1 MLTIEKDN
9 IYFTATEQ
17 TARKLD
23 AVWVKSKNA
32 YKVPNTLGAL
42 RELHK
47 AGYDVAEYGKKK
59 AETREKLLWIKNHE
73 DVVLKNLGGF
83 EKLRP
88 YQRTDIQFMIN
99 LPHAA
104 VFNEQRT
111 GKTPTTLKLL
121 EAERHEKIIIIC
133 PASLVLNWKKEVETW
148 TSLKA
153 FAVNG
158 TKTKRTNTYGAWTLR
173 KGCLILSKDTAK
185 ADVDLLSKFSNYA
198 LVVDEAHF
206 LRNYK
211 SQQSKAVFQ
220 LGKNASKRLA
230 LTGTPAV
237 NKGDDLYGILHFLYP
252 SRFSSYWAFVE
263 RYFKVWDSPWGVK
276 EVSGYKRKEELQEI
290 LDLISV
296 QRKRSEVMQWVP
308 PKQYQTIPLKM
319 DSKQRKAYDEML
331 HMFTVEEAD
340 LDAPSVLAQL
350 TRLRQICLAP
360 ELLNIA
366 APSAKEQF
374 ILEWLENNPNE
385 QVIIFS
391 NFSSYLKKLALKIAK
406 QKGTISEIGVI
417 IGETPKQQ
425 RQSVVDNFQSG
436 KYKVILA
443 NIQAAGVGLTLDKA
457 STVIFLD
464 RAYTPSENA
473 QAEDRIVPT
482 TENSNQD
489 CMIIDVVCENSIDEH
504 INDILSKKKSVIEV
518 VNNYKSIG
526 ELMK

>member
-1 MLTIEKDN
+1 MIE
-9 IYFTATEQ
+9 FTNDFIFFSSDEQ
-17 TARKLD
+17 KARKLD
-23 AVWVKSKNA
+23 ATWIKSRNCWRL
-32 YKVPNTLGAL
+32 PNTIGAL
-42 RELHK
+42 REMHRL
-47 AGYDVAEYGKKK
+47 GFNVMEYGKTK
-59 AETREKLLWIKNHE
+59 AHDREVFLKRKNPE
-73 DVVLKNLGGF
+73 IVPLYDKR
-83 EKLRP
+83 LRP
-88 YQRTDIQFMIN
+88 YQLNDIWFLSH
-99 LPHAA
+99 LPHCG
-104 VFNEQRT
+104 VFSEMRT
-111 GKTPTTLKLL
+111 GKTPTTLRLL
-121 EAERHEKIIIIC
+121 EAEKHEKIIVVC
-133 PASLVLNWKKEVETW
+133 PASLVLNWEAEIKRW

-153 FAVNG
+153 FAVSG
-158 TKTKRTNTYGAWTLR
+158 TKTKRSKTYQDWDSN
-173 KGCLILSKDTAK
+173 KGYLVLSKDTAK
-185 ADVDLLSKFSNYA
+185 ADVDLLSKFSSYA
-198 LVVDEAHF
+198 LVCDESHF

-211 SQQSKAVFQ
+211 SLQSKALFQ
-220 LGKNASKRLA
+220 LGKKATKRIA
-230 LTGTPAV
+230 LTGTPSTNA
-237 NKGDDLYGILHFLYP
+237 GSDAYGILHFLYP
-252 SRFSSYWAFVE
+252 TKFSSYWSFVD
-263 RYFKVWDSPWGVK
+263 RYFKTWESPWGSR
-276 EVSGYKRKEELQEI
+276 EISGYKREEELKEV

-296 QRKRSEVMQWVP
+296 QRKRSEVMKFIP
-308 PKQYQTIPLKM
+308 PKQYQKIEVEMLP
-319 DSKQRKAYDEML
+319 KQKKAYNEML
-331 HMFTVEEAD
+331 NMFTVEEAD

-406 QKGTISEIGVI
+406 QKGTALEMGVI
-417 IGETPKQQ
+417 IGETPKPQ

-436 KYKVILA
+436 MYKVILA

-489 CMIIDVVCENSIDEH
+489 CMIIDVVCEKSIDEH

-526 ELMK
+526 ELMKG

>member
-1 MLTIEKDN
+1 MLTLEN
-9 IYFTATEQ
+9 EFIYFTATEQ

-32 YKVPNTLGAL
+32 WKLPNTLGAL

-47 AGYDVAEYGKKK
+47 AGYDVAEYGKQK
-59 AETREKLLWIKNHE
+59 ARQRATLL
-73 DVVLKNLGGF
+73 DLKENSPNFYLQQLDNR
-83 EKLRP
+83 LRP
-88 YQRTDIQFMIN
+88 YQCKDINFIMN

-104 VFNEQRT
+104 IFNEQRT

-121 EAERHEKIIIIC
+121 EAEGHEKIIIIC

-148 TSLKA
+148 TNYTCL
-153 FAVNG
+153 AVNG
-158 TKTKRTNTYGAWTLR
+158 AKQKRSRTYTEWTLN
-173 KGCLILSKDTAK
+173 KGCLVLSKDTAK
-185 ADVDLLSKFSNYA
+185 ADCDLLKNEKGYA
-198 LVVDEAHF
+198 LVIDEAHF

-211 SQQSKAVFQ
+211 SQQSKAIFQ
-220 LGKNASKRLA
+220 LGKNATKRLA

-252 SRFSSYWAFVE
+252 SRFSSYWAFVD
-263 RYFKVWDSPWGVK
+263 RYFKVFDAPWGVK

-290 LDLISV
+290 LDIISV

-308 PKQYQTIPLKM
+308 PKQYQTIALEMPP
-319 DSKQRKAYDEML
+319 KQRKAYEEMMHL
-331 HMFTVEEAD
+331 FTVEEAGV
-340 LDAPSVLAQL
+340 DAPSVLAQL

-385 QVIIFS
+385 QVVIFA
-391 NFSSYLKKLALKIAK
+391 NFSSYLKNLHDKIMK
-406 QKGTISEIGVI
+406 FDNLGMI
-417 IGETPKQQ
+417 IGETTKE
-425 RQSVVDNFQSG
+425 RRAKVVDYFQSG
-436 KYKVILA
+436 KIRIILA

-482 TENSNQD
+482 TESSNQD
-489 CMIIDVVCENSIDEH
+489 CMIIDVVCQDSIDEKIH
-504 INDILSKKKSVIEV
+504 DILSKKKSVIEV
-518 VNNYKSIG
+518 VNNYKSIK
-526 ELMK
+526 ELVQ

>member
-1 MLTIEKDN
+1 MLKIENDN

-32 YKVPNTLGAL
+32 YKVPNTLGSL

-59 AETREKLLWIKNHE
+59 AELRESLLSIKHLEMPNTLI
-73 DVVLKNLGGF
+73 DN
-83 EKLRP
+83 LRP
-88 YQRTDIQFMIN
+88 YQRADINFIKR
-99 LPHAA
+99 LPNAA
-104 VFNEQRT
+104 IFNEQRT

-121 EAERHEKIIIIC
+121 EAEGHEKIIIIC
-133 PASLVLNWKKEVETW
+133 PASLVLNWKKEVENW
-148 TSLKA
+148 TNYTCL
-153 FAVNG
+153 AVNG
-158 TKTKRTNTYGAWTLR
+158 AKQKRSKTYTEWTLN
-173 KGCLILSKDTAK
+173 KGCLVLSKDTAK
-185 ADVDLLSKFSNYA
+185 ADFDLLKNEKDYA
-198 LVVDEAHF
+198 LVIDEAHF

-252 SRFSSYWAFVE
+252 SRFSSYWSFVE
-263 RYFKVWDSPWGVK
+263 RYFKIFDAPWGVK

-296 QRKRSEVMQWVP
+296 QRKRSEVMSWIP
-308 PKQYQTIPLKM
+308 PKQYQTIALEM
-319 DSKQRKAYDEML
+319 SSKQRKSYDEML

-391 NFSSYLKKLALKIAK
+391 NFSSYLTNLRTLLWKKQYK
-406 QKGTISEIGVI
+406 VDI
-417 IGETPKQQ
+417 ITGKTDKERRKF
-425 RQSVVDNFQSG
+425 VVDEFQEG
-436 KYKVILA
+436 KCNILLA

-504 INDILSKKKSVIEV
+504 INDILSKKKSVIEI

>member
-1 MLTIEKDN
+1 
-9 IYFTATEQ
+9 
-17 TARKLD
+17 
-23 AVWVKSKNA
+23 
-32 YKVPNTLGAL
+32 
-42 RELHK
+42 
-47 AGYDVAEYGKKK
+47 
-59 AETREKLLWIKNHE
+59 
-73 DVVLKNLGGF
+73 
-83 EKLRP
+83 
-88 YQRTDIQFMIN
+88 
-99 LPHAA
+99 
-104 VFNEQRT
+104 
-111 GKTPTTLKLL
+111 LKLL

-148 TSLKA
+148 TNYTCL
-153 FAVNG
+153 AVNG
-158 TKTKRTNTYGAWTLR
+158 AKQKRSKTYMEWTLN
-173 KGCLILSKDTAK
+173 KGCLVLSKDTAK
-185 ADVDLLSKFSNYA
+185 ADFDLLKNEKDYA
-198 LVVDEAHF
+198 LVIDEAHF

-263 RYFKVWDSPWGVK
+263 RYFKIFDAPWGVK

-331 HMFTVEEAD
+331 YLFTVEEAD

-391 NFSSYLKKLALKIAK
+391 NFSSYLEVLDIQLRKP
-406 QKGTISEIGVI
+406 KGTKKIGLIV
-417 IGETPKQQ
+417 GKTSKQE
-425 RQSVVDNFQSG
+425 RQNIVDSFQEG
-436 KYKVILA
+436 TCRIILA

>member
-1 MLTIEKDN
+1 MLTITNDF
-9 IYFTATEQ
+9 IYFIAPET

-23 AVWVKSKNA
+23 AVWVKSKA
-32 YKVPNTLGAL
+32 AWKLPNTLGAL
-42 RELHK
+42 RELHR
-47 AGYDVAEYGKKK
+47 AGFNVAEYGKQK
-59 AETREKLLWIKNHE
+59 AELREVHLTYKYLDDAFGDE
-73 DVVLKNLGGF
+73 R
-83 EKLRP
+83 LRP
-88 YQRTDIQFMIN
+88 YQRVDVRYLKN

-121 EAERHEKIIIIC
+121 EAEGHEKIIIIC

-148 TSLKA
+148 TKLSCLAVSGAKQKRLK
-153 FAVNG
+153 
-158 TKTKRTNTYGAWTLR
+158 TYTEWNLK
-173 KGCLILSKDTAK
+173 KGCLVLSKDTAK
-185 ADVDLLSKFSNYA
+185 ADKDLIKSDGSA

-211 SQQSKAVFQ
+211 TQQSKAIFQ
-220 LGKNASKRLA
+220 LGKNAKKRLA

-252 SRFSSYWAFVE
+252 NRFSSYWSFVD

-296 QRKRSEVMQWVP
+296 QRKRSEVMKFIP
-308 PKQYQTIPLKM
+308 PKQYQTIKLEM
-319 DSKQRKAYDEML
+319 DKKQRKAYDEML
-331 HMFTVEEAD
+331 NLFTVEEAD
-340 LDAPSVLAQL
+340 VDAPSVLAQL

-360 ELLNIA
+360 ELLEIN

-385 QVIIFS
+385 QVVIFS
-391 NFSSYLKKLALKIAK
+391 NFSSYLFKLREKI
-406 QKGTISEIGVI
+406 KGSKLI
-417 IGETPKQQ
+417 IGATSKIE
-425 RQSVVDNFQSG
+425 RQYTVDSFQLG
-436 KYKVILA
+436 KCKVLLA

-482 TENSNQD
+482 TETSNQD
-489 CMIIDVVCENSIDEH
+489 CMIIDVVCQDSIDET

-518 VNNYKSIG
+518 VNNYKGIK
-526 ELMK
+526 ELVNN

>member
-1 MLTIEKDN
+1 MLLKIDNDN

-17 TARKLD
+17 TAQKLD

-32 YKVPNTLGAL
+32 WKLPNTLGAL
-42 RELHK
+42 RELYK
-47 AGYDVAEYGKKK
+47 AGYDVAEYASKKVNK
-59 AETREKLLWIKNHE
+59 QKELIRHKFFQVNSYDKR
-73 DVVLKNLGGF
+73 
-83 EKLRP
+83 LRP
-88 YQRTDIQFMIN
+88 YQNTDIQYLSK

-104 VFNEQRT
+104 IFNEQRT

-121 EAERHEKIIIIC
+121 EAEGHEKIIIIC

-148 TSLKA
+148 TNYTCL
-153 FAVNG
+153 AVNG
-158 TKTKRTNTYGAWTLR
+158 AKQKRSKTYTEWTLK
-173 KGCLILSKDTAK
+173 KGCLVLSKDTAK
-185 ADVDLLSKFSNYA
+185 ADYDLLKNEKDYA

-211 SQQSKAVFQ
+211 SQQSKAIFQ
-220 LGKNASKRLA
+220 LGKNATKRLA

-252 SRFSSYWAFVE
+252 SRFSSYWSFVE
-263 RYFKVWDSPWGVK
+263 RYFKVFDAPWGVK

-308 PKQYQTIPLKM
+308 PKMYQTIALEMPP
-319 DSKQRKAYDEML
+319 KQRKAYKEML
-331 HMFTVEEAD
+331 YLFTVEEAGV
-340 LDAPSVLAQL
+340 DAPSVLAQL

-360 ELLNIA
+360 ELLGIA

-391 NFSSYLKKLALKIAK
+391 NFSSYLKKLHAK
-406 QKGTISEIGVI
+406 VEDKRHGFNPGLI
-417 IGETPKQQ
+417 IGDTSKNERFKI
-425 RQSVVDNFQSG
+425 VDDFQNG
-436 KYKVILA
+436 TRNIIFA

-464 RAYTPSENA
+464 RAYTNA
-473 QAEDRIVPT
+473 LNEQAEDRIIAT
-482 TENSNQD
+482 KETSNMD
-489 CMIIDVVCENSIDEH
+489 ALIIDLVCVDSIDQKIH
-504 INDILSKKKSVIEV
+504 DLLAKKKSITEVI
-518 VNNYKSIG
+518 NNYKHIK
-526 ELMK
+526 ELIDDETL

>member
-1 MLTIEKDN
+1 MLTIENDN

-23 AVWVKSKNA
+23 GVWVKSKNA
-32 YKVPNTLGAL
+32 YKVPNTLGSL

-59 AETREKLLWIKNHE
+59 AQARELLLMFKSSNQYRE
-73 DVVLKNLGGF
+73 LDKR
-83 EKLRP
+83 LRP
-88 YQRTDIQFMIN
+88 YQHQDIRFLQQ
-99 LPHAA
+99 LPNAA
-104 VFNEQRT
+104 IFNEQRT

-121 EAERHEKIIIIC
+121 EAEEHEKIIIIC

-148 TSLKA
+148 TKGYYS
-153 FAVNG
+153 FAVSGN
-158 TKTKRTNTYGAWTLR
+158 KTKRLKTYQNWTCT
-173 KGCLILSKDTAK
+173 KGFLILSKDTAK
-185 ADVDLLSKFSNYA
+185 ADFDHLINLKENYA

-230 LTGTPAV
+230 LTGTPSV
-237 NKGDDLYGILHFLYP
+237 NSGSDCYGILHFLYP
-252 SRFSSYWAFVE
+252 SRFSSYWSFVE
-263 RYFKVWDSPWGVK
+263 RYFKVFEAPWGVR
-276 EVSGYKRKEELQEI
+276 EVSGYKRKEELQEV

-296 QRKRSEVMQWVP
+296 QRKRSEVMQWIP
-308 PKQYQTIPLKM
+308 PKQYQTISLQM

-391 NFSSYLKKLALKIAK
+391 NFSSYLRTLFMKLSKRDD
-406 QKGTISEIGVI
+406 IGLI
-417 IGETPKQQ
+417 IGDTPKTT
-425 RQSVVDNFQSG
+425 RQAIVDQFQSG
-436 KYKVILA
+436 SCKLILA

-518 VNNYKSIG
+518 VNNYKSIK
-526 ELMK
+526 ELVQ

>member
-1 MLTIEKDN
+1 MISFEKEY
-9 IYFTATEQ
+9 IYFSSDEQ
-17 TARKLD
+17 KARKLD
-23 AVWVKSKNA
+23 ATWIKSRNCWRL
-32 YKVPNTLGAL
+32 PDTIGAL

-59 AETREKLLWIKNHE
+59 AEARENLLVSKTKPSFLIPY
-73 DVVLKNLGGF
+73 G

-88 YQRTDIQFMIN
+88 YQNIDIQFLKK

-121 EAERHEKIIIIC
+121 EAEGHEKIIIIC

-148 TSLKA
+148 TKGYYS
-153 FAVNG
+153 FAVSGN
-158 TKTKRTNTYGAWTLR
+158 KTKRLKTYQNWTCT
-173 KGCLILSKDTAK
+173 KGFLILSKDTAK
-185 ADVDLLSKFSNYA
+185 ADFDHLINLKENYA

-290 LDLISV
+290 LDLVSV
-296 QRKRSEVMQWVP
+296 QRKRSEVMSWIP

-331 HMFTVEEAD
+331 YLFTVEEAD

-391 NFSSYLKKLALKIAK
+391 NFSSYLKKLQGKI
-406 QKGTISEIGVI
+406 GGSII
-417 IGETPKQQ
+417 IGETPKEK
-425 RQSVVDNFQSG
+425 RQSIVEQFQASNC
-436 KYKVILA
+436 KVILA

-464 RAYTPSENA
+464 RAYTVAENQ
-473 QAEDRIVPT
+473 QAEDRAVAT

-518 VNNYKSIG
+518 VNNYKSIK
-526 ELMK
+526 ELVRN

>member
-1 MLTIEKDN
+1 MIRIESDF

-47 AGYDVAEYGKKK
+47 AGYDVAEYGQKKT
-59 AETREKLLWIKNHE
+59 EIRDNMLER
-73 DVVLKNLGGF
+73 KNLAAPIID
-83 EKLRP
+83 KRLRP
-88 YQRTDIQFMIN
+88 YQNMDIN
-99 LPHAA
+99 VLKHLPHAA
-104 VFNEQRT
+104 IFNEQRT

-121 EAERHEKIIIIC
+121 EAEGHEKIIIIC
-133 PASLVLNWKKEVETW
+133 PASLVLNWQKEVNTW
-148 TSLKA
+148 TKGYYS
-153 FAVNG
+153 FAVSGN
-158 TKTKRTNTYGAWTLR
+158 KTKRLKTYQNWTCT
-173 KGCLILSKDTAK
+173 KGFLILSKDTAK
-185 ADVDLLSKFSNYA
+185 ADFDHLINLKENYA

-263 RYFKVWDSPWGVK
+263 RYFKTWDSPWGVR

-296 QRKRSEVMQWVP
+296 QRKRSEVMSWIP
-308 PKQYQTIPLKM
+308 PKQYQTIALEMPT
-319 DSKQRKAYDEML
+319 KQRKAYDEML

-391 NFSSYLKKLALKIAK
+391 NFSSYLWKLYDKLDPKLRG
-406 QKGTISEIGVI
+406 QVGVI
-417 IGETPKQQ
+417 TGQVNKENRYEVVRQFQTGEM
-425 RQSVVDNFQSG
+425 
-436 KYKVILA
+436 KVILA

-482 TENSNQD
+482 TKNSNQD

>member
-1 MLTIEKDN
+1 MIRIESEF

-59 AETREKLLWIKNHE
+59 AEARETMLKIKSTSMDNVAPVYSYGLRGYQNA
-73 DVVLKNLGGF
+73 DIGF
-83 EKLRP
+83 LR
-88 YQRTDIQFMIN
+88 F

-104 VFNEQRT
+104 IFNEQRT

-121 EAERHEKIIIIC
+121 EAEGHEKIIIIC

-158 TKTKRTNTYGAWTLR
+158 TKTKRTNTYGTWTLR

-185 ADVDLLSKFSNYA
+185 ADVDLLSKFSDYA

-263 RYFKVWDSPWGVK
+263 RYFKIFDAPWGVK

-296 QRKRSEVMQWVP
+296 QRKRSEVMSWIP
-308 PKQYQTIPLKM
+308 PKQYQTIALEM

-331 HMFTVEEAD
+331 HLFTVEEAD

-366 APSAKEQF
+366 SPSAKEQF

-391 NFSSYLKKLALKIAK
+391 NFSSYLFKLREKI
-406 QKGTISEIGVI
+406 KGSKLI
-417 IGETPKQQ
+417 IGATSKIE
-425 RQSVVDNFQSG
+425 RQYTVDSFQLG
-436 KYKVILA
+436 KCKVLLA

>member
-59 AETREKLLWIKNHE
+59 AEAREVHLTY
-73 DVVLKNLGGF
+73 KNLEDTFGD
-83 EKLRP
+83 EHLRP
-88 YQRTDIQFMIN
+88 YQRVDVHYLKN

-121 EAERHEKIIIIC
+121 EAEGHEKIIIIC

-185 ADVDLLSKFSNYA
+185 ADIDLLSKFDKYA

-211 SQQSKAVFQ
+211 SQQSKAVFK

-263 RYFKVWDSPWGVK
+263 RYFKTWSSPWGVR

-296 QRKRSEVMQWVP
+296 QRKRSEVMSWIP
-308 PKQYQTIPLKM
+308 PKQYQTIALEM
-319 DSKQRKAYDEML
+319 SSKQRKAYDEML

-366 APSAKEQF
+366 APSTKEQF

-391 NFSSYLKKLALKIAK
+391 NFSSYLKKLHHKLY
-406 QKGTISEIGVI
+406 KGPYKYGILT
-417 IGETPKQQ
+417 GETSKQT
-425 RQSVVDNFQSG
+425 RADLVESFQNG
-436 KYKVILA
+436 DIKILLA

-464 RAYTPSENA
+464 RAYTVAENQ
-473 QAEDRIVPT
+473 QAEDRAVAT

-518 VNNYKSIG
+518 VNNYKSIK
-526 ELMK
+526 ELVHK

>member
-1 MLTIEKDN
+1 MIRIESDF

-23 AVWVKSKNA
+23 GVWVKSKNA

-59 AETREKLLWIKNHE
+59 AQARELLLMFKSSNQYRE
-73 DVVLKNLGGF
+73 LDKR
-83 EKLRP
+83 LRP
-88 YQRTDIQFMIN
+88 YQHQDIRFLQQ
-99 LPHAA
+99 LPNAA
-104 VFNEQRT
+104 IFNEQRT

-237 NKGDDLYGILHFLYP
+237 NKGDNLYGILHFLYP

-263 RYFKVWDSPWGVK
+263 RYFKIFDAPWGVK

-296 QRKRSEVMQWVP
+296 QRKRSEVMSWIP
-308 PKQYQTIPLKM
+308 PKQYQTIALEM
-319 DSKQRKAYDEML
+319 SSKQRKAYDEML
-331 HMFTVEEAD
+331 HLFTVEEAD

-360 ELLNIA
+360 ELLNIN

-391 NFSSYLKKLALKIAK
+391 NFSSYLKKLHDKVMKFDNL
-406 QKGTISEIGVI
+406 GMI
-417 IGETPKQQ
+417 IGETTKEH
-425 RQSVVDNFQSG
+425 RAKVVDYFQSG
-436 KYKVILA
+436 KIRIILA

-464 RAYTPSENA
+464 RAYTVAENQ
-473 QAEDRIVPT
+473 QAEDRAVAT

-518 VNNYKSIG
+518 VNNYKSIK
-526 ELMK
+526 ELVRT

>member
-1 MLTIEKDN
+1 VE
-9 IYFTATEQ
+9 
-17 TARKLD
+17 
-23 AVWVKSKNA
+23 
-32 YKVPNTLGAL
+32 
-42 RELHK
+42 
-47 AGYDVAEYGKKK
+47 
-59 AETREKLLWIKNHE
+59 
-73 DVVLKNLGGF
+73 
-83 EKLRP
+83 
-88 YQRTDIQFMIN
+88 
-99 LPHAA
+99 
-104 VFNEQRT
+104 
-111 GKTPTTLKLL
+111 
-121 EAERHEKIIIIC
+121 
-133 PASLVLNWKKEVETW
+133 NWTNY
-148 TSLKA
+148 TCL
-153 FAVNG
+153 AVNG
-158 TKTKRTNTYGAWTLR
+158 AKQKRSKTYTEWTSN
-173 KGCLILSKDTAK
+173 KGCLVLSKDTAK
-185 ADVDLLSKFSNYA
+185 ADFDLLKNEKDYA

-237 NKGDDLYGILHFLYP
+237 NEGSEIYGILHFLYP

-263 RYFKVWDSPWGVK
+263 RYFRVFDAPWGVK

-296 QRKRSEVMQWVP
+296 QRKRSEVMQWIP
-308 PKQYQTIPLKM
+308 PKQYQTISLQM

-391 NFSSYLKKLALKIAK
+391 NFSSYLKKLHHKLY
-406 QKGTISEIGVI
+406 KGPYKYGILT
-417 IGETPKQQ
+417 GETSKQT
-425 RQSVVDNFQSG
+425 RSDLVESFQNGSI
-436 KYKVILA
+436 KILLA

>member
-1 MLTIEKDN
+1 MLTIEN
-9 IYFTATEQ
+9 EFIYFTATEQ

-23 AVWVKSKNA
+23 GVWVKSKNA

-59 AETREKLLWIKNHE
+59 AEAREVHLTY
-73 DVVLKNLGGF
+73 KNLEDTFGD
-83 EKLRP
+83 EHLRP
-88 YQRTDIQFMIN
+88 YQRVDVHYLKN

-104 VFNEQRT
+104 IFNEQRT

-121 EAERHEKIIIIC
+121 EAERYEKIIIIC

-185 ADVDLLSKFSNYA
+185 ADVDLLSKFSDYA

-296 QRKRSEVMQWVP
+296 QRKRSEVMSWIP
-308 PKQYQTIPLKM
+308 PKQYQTIALEMPP
-319 DSKQRKAYDEML
+319 KQRKAYDEML
-331 HMFTVEEAD
+331 YLFTVEEAD
-340 LDAPSVLAQL
+340 LDASSVLAQL

-391 NFSSYLKKLALKIAK
+391 NFSSYLKKLALKIEDK
-406 QKGTISEIGVI
+406 RNLGLI
-417 IGETPKQQ
+417 IGETVKST
-425 RQSVVDNFQSG
+425 RQNIVERFQSG
-436 KYKVILA
+436 NIKIILA

-489 CMIIDVVCENSIDEH
+489 CMIIDVVCEKSIDEH

-518 VNNYKSIG
+518 VNNYKSIK
-526 ELMK
+526 ELVQ

>member
-1 MLTIEKDN
+1 MIRIESDF

-17 TARKLD
+17 TARSLD

-59 AETREKLLWIKNHE
+59 AEARETMLKIKNASMANVAPVYSYGLRGYQNA
-73 DVVLKNLGGF
+73 DIGF
-83 EKLRP
+83 LR
-88 YQRTDIQFMIN
+88 F

-104 VFNEQRT
+104 IFNEQRT

-121 EAERHEKIIIIC
+121 EAEGHEKIIIIC

-148 TSLKA
+148 TNYTCL
-153 FAVNG
+153 AVNG
-158 TKTKRTNTYGAWTLR
+158 AKQKRSKTYMEWTLN
-173 KGCLILSKDTAK
+173 KGCLVLSKDTAK
-185 ADVDLLSKFSNYA
+185 ADFDLLKNEKDYA

-237 NKGDDLYGILHFLYP
+237 NKGDNLYGILHFLYP

-263 RYFKVWDSPWGVK
+263 RYFKTWSSPWGVR

-296 QRKRSEVMQWVP
+296 QRKRSEVMQWIP
-308 PKQYQTIPLKM
+308 PKQYQTIALEM
-319 DSKQRKAYDEML
+319 DKKQRKAYDEML
-331 HMFTVEEAD
+331 YLFTVEEAD

-391 NFSSYLKKLALKIAK
+391 NFSSYLTNLRTLLWKKQYKVDIITGKTAK
-406 QKGTISEIGVI
+406 ERRKF
-417 IGETPKQQ
+417 
-425 RQSVVDNFQSG
+425 VVDKFQEG
-436 KYKVILA
+436 KIKVLLA

>member
-1 MLTIEKDN
+1 MLTIEN
-9 IYFTATEQ
+9 EFIYFTATEQ

-47 AGYDVAEYGKKK
+47 AGYDVAEYGKQK
-59 AETREKLLWIKNHE
+59 AQARELLLMFKSSNQYRE
-73 DVVLKNLGGF
+73 LDKR
-83 EKLRP
+83 LRP
-88 YQRTDIQFMIN
+88 YQHQDIRFLQQ
-99 LPHAA
+99 LPNAA
-104 VFNEQRT
+104 IFNEQRT

-133 PASLVLNWKKEVETW
+133 PASLVLNWKKEVENW
-148 TSLKA
+148 TNYTCL
-153 FAVNG
+153 AVNG
-158 TKTKRTNTYGAWTLR
+158 AKQKRSKTYTEWTSN
-173 KGCLILSKDTAK
+173 KGCLVLSKDTAK
-185 ADVDLLSKFSNYA
+185 ADFDLLKNEKDYA

-230 LTGTPAV
+230 LTGTPSV
-237 NKGDDLYGILHFLYP
+237 NSGSDCYGILHFLYP
-252 SRFSSYWAFVE
+252 SRFSSYWSFVE
-263 RYFKVWDSPWGVK
+263 RYFKVFEAPWGVR
-276 EVSGYKRKEELQEI
+276 EVSGYKRKEELQEV

-296 QRKRSEVMQWVP
+296 QRKRSEVMQWIP
-308 PKQYQTIPLKM
+308 PKQYQTISLQM

-391 NFSSYLKKLALKIAK
+391 NFSSYLKKLHHKLY
-406 QKGTISEIGVI
+406 KGPYKYGILT
-417 IGETPKQQ
+417 GETSKQT
-425 RQSVVDNFQSG
+425 RADLVESFQNG
-436 KYKVILA
+436 NIKILLA

>member
-1 MLTIEKDN
+1 MLTIENDN

-23 AVWVKSKNA
+23 GVWVKSKNA
-32 YKVPNTLGAL
+32 YKVPNTLGSL

-59 AETREKLLWIKNHE
+59 AQARELLLMFKSSNQYRE
-73 DVVLKNLGGF
+73 LDKR
-83 EKLRP
+83 LRL
-88 YQRTDIQFMIN
+88 YQHQDIRFLQQ
-99 LPHAA
+99 LPNAA
-104 VFNEQRT
+104 IFNEQRT

-133 PASLVLNWKKEVETW
+133 PASLVLNWKKEVENW
-148 TSLKA
+148 TKYTCL
-153 FAVNG
+153 AVNG
-158 TKTKRTNTYGAWTLR
+158 AKQKRSKTYTEWTSN
-173 KGCLILSKDTAK
+173 KGCLVLSKDTAK
-185 ADVDLLSKFSNYA
+185 ADFDLLKNEKDYA

-237 NKGDDLYGILHFLYP
+237 NEGSEIYGILHFLYP

-263 RYFKVWDSPWGVK
+263 RYFKTWDSPWGVR

-296 QRKRSEVMQWVP
+296 QRKRSEVMSWIP
-308 PKQYQTIPLKM
+308 PKQYQTIALQM

-331 HMFTVEEAD
+331 YLSTVEEAD

-385 QVIIFS
+385 QVVIFS
-391 NFSSYLKKLALKIAK
+391 NFSSYLKKLQGKI
-406 QKGTISEIGVI
+406 GGSII
-417 IGETPKQQ
+417 IGETPKEK
-425 RQSVVDNFQSG
+425 RQSIVEQFQAG
-436 KYKVILA
+436 NCKVILA

-482 TENSNQD
+482 TKNSNQD
-489 CMIIDVVCENSIDEH
+489 CMIIDVVCEKSIDEH

-518 VNNYKSIG
+518 VNNYKSIK
-526 ELMK
+526 ELVRT

>member
-1 MLTIEKDN
+1 MLTIEN
-9 IYFTATEQ
+9 EFIYFTATEQ

-23 AVWVKSKNA
+23 GVWVKSKNA

-59 AETREKLLWIKNHE
+59 AQARELLLMFKTSNQYRE
-73 DVVLKNLGGF
+73 LDKR
-83 EKLRP
+83 LRP
-88 YQRTDIQFMIN
+88 YQHQDIRFLQQ
-99 LPHAA
+99 LPNAA
-104 VFNEQRT
+104 VFSEMRT
-111 GKTPTTLKLL
+111 GKSPMTLKLL

-133 PASLVLNWKKEVETW
+133 PASLVLNWAKEVSTW
-148 TSLKA
+148 TNYTCL
-153 FAVNG
+153 AVNG
-158 TKTKRTNTYGAWTLR
+158 AKQKRSKTYTEWTLN
-173 KGCLILSKDTAK
+173 KGCLVLSKDTAK
-185 ADVDLLSKFSNYA
+185 ADFDLLKNEKDYA

-237 NKGDDLYGILHFLYP
+237 NKGDNLYGILHFLYP

-263 RYFKVWDSPWGVK
+263 RYFKTWDSPWGVR

-296 QRKRSEVMQWVP
+296 QRKRSEVMSWIP
-308 PKQYQTIPLKM
+308 PKQYQTIALEM
-319 DSKQRKAYDEML
+319 SSKQRKAYDEML
-331 HMFTVEEAD
+331 HLFTVEEAD

-391 NFSSYLKKLALKIAK
+391 NFSSYLRTLFMKLIKRDD
-406 QKGTISEIGVI
+406 IGLI
-417 IGETPKQQ
+417 IGDTPKTT
-425 RQSVVDNFQSG
+425 RQAIVDQFQSG
-436 KYKVILA
+436 SCKLILA

-482 TENSNQD
+482 TESSNQD
-489 CMIIDVVCENSIDEH
+489 CMIIDVVCEKSIDEH

>member
-1 MLTIEKDN
+1 LTTLTIEKDN

-59 AETREKLLWIKNHE
+59 AEAREDFLRIKGQN
-73 DVVLKNLGGF
+73 DSVVLKKTMPN
-83 EKLRP
+83 LRP
-88 YQRTDIQFMIN
+88 YQRSDVNFLSC

-121 EAERHEKIIIIC
+121 EAEGHEKIIIIC

-185 ADVDLLSKFSNYA
+185 ADVDLLRKFSNYA

-237 NKGDDLYGILHFLYP
+237 NKGDNLYGILHFLYP
-252 SRFSSYWAFVE
+252 SRFSSYWSFVE
-263 RYFKVWDSPWGVK
+263 RYFKTWDSHWGVR

-296 QRKRSEVMQWVP
+296 QRKRSEVMSWIP
-308 PKQYQTIPLKM
+308 PKQYQTIALQM

-331 HMFTVEEAD
+331 HLFTVEEAD

-391 NFSSYLKKLALKIAK
+391 NFSSYLKKLWLRLPSLDT
-406 QKGTISEIGVI
+406 GMI
-417 IGETPKQQ
+417 IGETPKDS
-425 RQSVVDNFQSG
+425 RQTEVELFQKG
-436 KYKVILA
+436 KRRIILA

-518 VNNYKSIG
+518 VNNYKSIK
-526 ELMK
+526 ELVRT